1 MDLFNIESYDYD
13 LPDELIAQNPAD
25 PRDSSRLM
33 VLSRKSGGICHTVF
47 SSLGEHLREGDL
59 LLLNDTRVIPARLPG
74 KKIPGGGRTEA
85 LLLKALDPGLLKWKA
100 LVRPGRKTP
109 PGTRIALGDGT
120 EIMAGERLEEGVR
133 IIYFPPGTDVMSLLG
148 RLGETPLPPYIT
160 RSSAPPSSYQTV
172 FAKNDGS
179 AAAPTASL
187 HFTAPMLERLRN
199 ETGVRTAWLTL
210 HVGLGTFRPVKC
222 ADLRNHRIHEEFC
235 VLPEE
240 TRDLVLETRSAGG
253 RVIAAGTTAAR
264 TLESFAC
271 EDGNLDC
278 GEKITE
284 LFVYP
289 GYRFKVTDGLITNF
303 HLPRSSLLMLTAA
316 FAGYGPVMGAY
327 REAVALGYRFFSFGD
342 AMFIT

>member
-13 LPDELIAQNPAD
+13 LPEELIAQNPAD

-33 VLSRKSGGICHTVF
+33 VLSRESGGICHTVF

-160 RSSAPPSSYQTV
+160 RSSAPSSYQTV
-172 FAKNDGS
+172 FAKNDGRRRRPRP
-179 AAAPTASL
+179 A
-187 HFTAPMLERLRN
+187 FTLLPRCWKRLRN

-210 HVGLGTFRPVKC
+210 HT
-222 ADLRNHRIHEEFC
+222 
-235 VLPEE
+235 
-240 TRDLVLETRSAGG
+240 S
-253 RVIAAGTTAAR
+253 
-264 TLESFAC
+264 
-271 EDGNLDC
+271 
-278 GEKITE
+278 
-284 LFVYP
+284 
-289 GYRFKVTDGLITNF
+289 
-303 HLPRSSLLMLTAA
+303 
-316 FAGYGPVMGAY
+316 
-327 REAVALGYRFFSFGD
+327 ALGR
-342 AMFIT
+342 